1 MRTSFRLNSDPGEVV
16 SLLNQDLCERVE
28 DGRFLTLFLALL
40 GSDGNMRALNAGHSL
55 PFLWRASSGTFEMI
69 GKGGPAL
76 GWIPDE
82 VYRPHPTIK
91 MEEGDILI
99 AYTDGLVEARDPA
112 NPELLF
118 GEDGAKRVLA
128 QAARPGATAG
138 EICTQL
144 VEAALGFSGG
154 GREDDITVVVA
165 RRKAR
170 A

>member
-1 MRTSFRLNSDPGEVV
+1 MLTRAP
-16 SLLNQDLCERVE
+16 E
-28 DGRFLTLFLALL
+28 DFLTDEQRMIRDTARDFARAELAPH
-40 GSDGNMRALNAGHSL
+40 AGR
-55 PFLWRASSGTFEMI
+55 WEEE
-69 GKGGPAL
+69 